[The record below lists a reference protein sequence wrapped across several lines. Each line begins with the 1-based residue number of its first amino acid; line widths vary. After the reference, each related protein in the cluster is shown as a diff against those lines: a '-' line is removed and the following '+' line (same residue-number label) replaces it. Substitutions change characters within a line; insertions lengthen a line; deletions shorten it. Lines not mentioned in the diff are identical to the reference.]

1 MKRSMKIV
9 TAVVLI
15 FGIAGGAVAYGKN
28 QWDDIEKR
36 SKHIISYV
44 SDELELD
51 SDQNEKLVTLTEQVM
66 QTGKVFRS
74 ETESTQSNITALIS
88 ADTFDQDQALE
99 MLTSKT
105 ALMNQHAPDVL
116 AALGT
121 FLDSLSAEQKEEVL
135 EFIQHKRG
143 HRGWKD
149 QH

>member
-1 MKRSMKIV
+1 MKIV

-51 SDQNEKLVTLTEQVM
+51 SGQNEKLVALTDQVM
-66 QTGKVFRS
+66 QVGKTLRS
-74 ETESTQSNITALIS
+74 EMEPMQSNITALIS

-105 ALMNQHAPDVL
+105 ALMNQHAPEVL
-116 AALGT
+116 AALGD
-121 FLDSLSAEQKEEVL
+121 FLDSLNIEQKAEVI
-135 EFIQHKRG
+135 EFMQHKRG
-143 HRGWKD
+143 HRGWKG
-149 QH
+149 HH